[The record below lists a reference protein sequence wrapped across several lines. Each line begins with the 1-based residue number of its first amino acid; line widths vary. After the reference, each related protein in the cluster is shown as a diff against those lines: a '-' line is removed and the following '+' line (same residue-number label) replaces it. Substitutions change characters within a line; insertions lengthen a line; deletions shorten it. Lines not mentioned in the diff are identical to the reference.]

1 MSLGSL
7 ENASM
12 EERFL
17 IEFQALSE
25 IHVTGLNSREINVEE
40 KILRIE
46 IISKFSFSSAEQY
59 KMEQKQTKTK
69 KKDQIRK

>member
-1 MSLGSL
+1 MTYTLIYIATPHHIIFISPTRNLAEFSSMSLGSL

-25 IHVTGLNSREINVEE
+25 IHVTGLNSGKKCREDYREI
-40 KILRIE
+40 
-46 IISKFSFSSAEQY
+46 
-59 KMEQKQTKTK
+59 
-69 KKDQIRK
+69 